1 MRVSYKILTVL
12 YFILTAVI
20 LCVPAFYNGYPL
32 FYTDSA
38 LYLEAAHKLMP
49 TIERP
54 IGYGIFIRL
63 TSWEVTLWSTVLIQG
78 IITSLLIYHSMI
90 AVIKADRFKRIHHLI
105 AIVFLSLFTSLGWF
119 VGQLMPDIF
128 SGFLV
133 LAFYN
138 VVYGK
143 NNLLSYILYAI
154 LTGIII
160 FSHLSNIPLLMCL
173 IIITGIISLF
183 TKSRILKIHTLRRL
197 AFLALVF
204 GVSLLSLAIYNYRHF
219 SRLSLS
225 PSGAVFFFARL
236 IDTGVVDTYL
246 KEDCISSTHRICA
259 YKDSIPP
266 ASQAFLWHTDGIF
279 YKMGGWQNYYEEAGQ
294 INKAILTSPKYY
306 KTLLWHFARATALQL
321 VSFNVGGDFYNFTDG
336 SWRSVY
342 DKSIENFSRDEMRI
356 SFLNTRQSREMLKF
370 STLNYV
376 YNTFIIISLILIIV
390 YFSRLRILSDY
401 NIKFIICIIFGVVCN
416 AAICANL
423 SNVLNRY
430 QSRVI
435 WLLPLAALVIVFDIV
450 SAGIK
455 DTG

>member
-1 MRVSYKILTVL
+1 MRAVYKILTVL

-20 LCVPAFYNGYPL
+20 LCFPAFYNGYPL

-38 LYLEAAHKLMP
+38 LYLEAAHKLIP

-54 IGYGIFIRL
+54 IGYGLFIRL
-63 TSWEVTLWSTVLIQG
+63 TSREVTLWSTVLIQG
-78 IITSLLIYHSMI
+78 IIASLLIYHSMI
-90 AVIKADRFKRIHHLI
+90 TVIKADRFKRIHHFITL
-105 AIVFLSLFTSLGWF
+105 VFLSLFTSLGWF
-119 VGQLMPDIF
+119 VGQLMPDVF

-133 LAFYN
+133 LVFFN

-143 NNLLSYILYAI
+143 NNILSYILYAI
-154 LTGIII
+154 LIGIII

-173 IIITGIISLF
+173 IVITGIIILF
-183 TKSRILKIHTLRRL
+183 TKSRILKIHILRRL
-197 AFLALVF
+197 AFLGLVF
-204 GVSLLSLAIYNYRHF
+204 GVSLISLAIYNYRQF

-246 KEDCISSTHRICA
+246 NENCEGSAYRVCA
-259 YKDSIPP
+259 YKDSIPST
-266 ASQAFLWHTDGIF
+266 SQAFLWHAEGIF

-306 KTLLWHFARATALQL
+306 KTLIWNFAGATALQL

-336 SWRSVY
+336 SWRPVY
-342 DKSIENFSRDEMRI
+342 DKCIENFPRDEMRVN
-356 SFLNTRQSREMLKF
+356 FLNTRQSREVLKF
-370 STLNYV
+370 STLNYI
-376 YNTFIIISLILIIV
+376 YNVIIIISLILVII
-390 YFSRLRILSDY
+390 YFNRCRKASDY
-401 NIKFIICIIFGVVCN
+401 SFIFIINIIIGIVCN

-435 WLLPLAALVIVFDIV
+435 WLLPLAALVIVFYIV
-450 SAGIK
+450 SVCIK
-455 DTG
+455 ETD